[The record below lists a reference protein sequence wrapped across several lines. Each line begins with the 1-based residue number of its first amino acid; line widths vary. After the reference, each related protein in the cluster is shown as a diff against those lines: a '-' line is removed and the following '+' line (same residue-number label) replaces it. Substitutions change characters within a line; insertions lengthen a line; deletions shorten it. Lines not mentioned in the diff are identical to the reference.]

1 MLINHDVRINTLNT
15 YKTQI
20 TTGITWA
27 IDNMLDFSGPE
38 RPQIRMPGGQAIAW
52 GAAREDTGVEA
63 AMRLTGLGL
72 GIGGVGAEVM
82 FRLGR
87 AVGVRVGARG
97 GV

>member
-1 MLINHDVRINTLNT
+1 
-15 YKTQI
+15 
-20 TTGITWA
+20 
-27 IDNMLDFSGPE
+27 MLDFSGPE

-63 AMRLTGLGL
+63 ALRLTGLGL

-87 AVGVRVGARG
+87 AVGLRVGARG
-97 GV
+97 GF